1 MTSTRTTTD
10 RTAVTRF
17 RGIRRVAPSQRRGA
31 AMVEGAIVMT
41 VFLTLIFGMLDLSI
55 AVARYNMLSQAAR
68 QVTREAIVRG
78 SLAPPRR
85 TAWGPGTF
93 TGTAA
98 SEHEIAGIVR
108 NSLPGVNPDDV
119 TIVATW
125 PDGGNAEMMRVRVAL
140 VLNHRLLMTWI
151 FTDQRI
157 PLTASSTM
165 LVVH

>member
-1 MTSTRTTTD
+1 MTSTKSTTD
-10 RTAVTRF
+10 RTAIARF
-17 RGIRRVAPSQRRGA
+17 CGFRPVAASRRRGA
-31 AMVEGAIVMT
+31 AMLEGAIVMT
-41 VFLTLIFGMLDLSI
+41 VFLTLIFGMLDLSL

-78 SLAPPRR
+78 SLAPPTR

-98 SEHEIAGIVR
+98 SQHEIAGIVR
-108 NSLPGVNPDDV
+108 NSLPGINPDDL
-119 TIVATW
+119 TIRATW
-125 PDGGNAEMMRVRVAL
+125 PDGGNSEMMRVRVEL

-157 PLTASSTM
+157 QLTANSTM
-165 LVVH
+165 LIVY